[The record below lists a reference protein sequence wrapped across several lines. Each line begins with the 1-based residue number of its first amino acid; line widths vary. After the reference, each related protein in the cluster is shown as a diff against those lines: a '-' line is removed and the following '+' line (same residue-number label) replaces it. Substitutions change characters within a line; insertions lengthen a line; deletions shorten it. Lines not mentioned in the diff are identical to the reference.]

1 MGFLDLMIPYAYIK
15 YLALDNDVD
24 YVRYMNFITVTQ
36 NLRRLFCGTLTAR
49 LTRANI
55 LTDVSVLTQNS

>member
-36 NLRRLFCGTLTAR
+36 NLRRLFCGASSLR
-49 LTRANI
+49 LARANI
-55 LTDVSVLTQNS
+55 LADVSVLTQFP